1 MLDPLFDLATAA
13 LAWFY
18 SLWPSYGMAVAFL
31 TLTTTIAVTPL
42 TLKSTRSTLQMQQ
55 HMPEL
60 KKLQSQYK
68 GDRQAMNEATAGF
81 YKEHGVNPVG
91 CLLPM
96 LVQMPI
102 FLVMYRV
109 VHGLT
114 RRTTEVGTQLGFTS
128 RRYADS
134 AFGATPEYAE
144 TSILRNELTFDPD
157 FLSRDTDLYV
167 RLSDNVEMVSWG
179 VDLSRSASSA
189 ISESIVLA
197 LPYLLMILVVL
208 VTSLLQQRQIQGR
221 QSAAAMPPQ
230 QQMMMKL
237 IPYMLP
243 VFSYAMP
250 AAVVVYFIISNVVR
264 IAQQAYITQSFYRGE
279 DSLGARV
286 AKQRAVTVDGASAGP
301 EAKQRS
307 PKSVTERKGAPT
319 PKRDAGAARGK
330 APARKR
336 DAGAARGKAPARR
349 RDAGDSDGRA
359 RERPSTPGKN
369 GRRLPGRPRAGSRL
383 PGRPRAGSRLPGRP
397 RAGSRLPGRPRA
409 GSRLPGRPRAGSR
422 LPGRPRAG
430 SRLPGRPRAG
440 RPERRPH
447 AAVPPI
453 GPPVDEPH
461 RPVRPRSGEVRTAA
475 EARRRDADARLANEG
490 FYQPWNGLKS
500 RHHQWKV
507 PKNRL

>member
-1 MLDPLFDLATAA
+1 MLDPLFDVTTAV

-31 TLTTTIAVTPL
+31 TLTTTVAVTPL

-60 KKLQSQYK
+60 KRLQSRYK
-68 GDRQAMNEATAGF
+68 GDRQAMNEATAAF
-81 YKEHGVNPVG
+81 YKEHSVNPVG

-134 AFGATPEYAE
+134 ALGAVPEYAE
-144 TSILRNELTFDPD
+144 TPVLRGELPFDPD

-189 ISESIVLA
+189 ISESIILA

-250 AAVVVYFIISNVVR
+250 AAVVTYFIISNLVR
-264 IAQQAYITQSFYRGE
+264 IAQQAYITRSFYRGE
-279 DSLGARV
+279 DSLGAQI
-286 AKQRAVTVDGASAGP
+286 AKQRDTTANEGSTEG
-301 EAKQRS
+301 EAREPS
-307 PKSVTERKGAPT
+307 PKSVTGRKGAPT
-319 PKRDAGAARGK
+319 PKRDAATARGR

-336 DAGAARGKAPARR
+336 DAATARGRAPARKRDAATARGRAPARR
-349 RDAGDSDGRA
+349 RDGGTKRDGSPA
-359 RERPSTPGKN
+359 RKRDASEAERPARKRDGSEAERPARKRDGSEAERPARKGPSSQQRTKGGRTGKAPSRGRSTKRTGGGRTTPPGSGPQRSHQNRSRNKKK
-369 GRRLPGRPRAGSRL
+369 RR
-383 PGRPRAGSRLPGRP
+383 
-397 RAGSRLPGRPRA
+397 
-409 GSRLPGRPRAGSR
+409 
-422 LPGRPRAG
+422 
-430 SRLPGRPRAG
+430 
-440 RPERRPH
+440 
-447 AAVPPI
+447 
-453 GPPVDEPH
+453 
-461 RPVRPRSGEVRTAA
+461 
-475 EARRRDADARLANEG
+475 
-490 FYQPWNGLKS
+490 
-500 RHHQWKV
+500 
-507 PKNRL
+507 

>member
-1 MLDPLFDLATAA
+1 MLDPLFDLATAV

-221 QSAAAMPPQ
+221 QSAAMPPQ

-279 DSLGARV
+279 DSLGAQV
-286 AKQRAVTVDGASAGP
+286 AKQRVAPADGASAGP

-336 DAGAARGKAPARR
+336 DAG
-349 RDAGDSDGRA
+349 DSDGRA
-359 RERPSTPGKN
+359 RERPSTPGKA
-369 GRRLPGRPRAGSRL
+369 AGGKST
-383 PGRPRAGSRLPGRP
+383 PGSRLPGRP

-461 RPVRPRSGEVRTAA
+461 RPVRPRSGAVRTAA

-490 FYQPWNGLKS
+490 FY
-500 RHHQWKV
+500 
-507 PKNRL
+507 

>member
-1 MLDPLFDLATAA
+1 MLDPLFDVITAV

-31 TLTTTIAVTPL
+31 TLTTTVAVTPL

-55 HMPEL
+55 YMPEL

-68 GDRQAMNEATAGF
+68 GDRQAMNEATAAF
-81 YKEHGVNPVG
+81 YKEHSVNPVG

-114 RRTTEVGTQLGFTS
+114 RRTTEVGTQLGFTA

-134 AFGATPEYAE
+134 AFGAVPEYAE
-144 TSILRNELTFDPD
+144 TSILRAELPFDPD

-167 RLSDNVEMVSWG
+167 RLSGNVEMVSWG

-189 ISESIVLA
+189 ISESIILA

-221 QSAAAMPPQ
+221 QSGAAINPQ

-250 AAVVVYFIISNVVR
+250 AAVVTYFIISNLVR
-264 IAQQAYITQSFYRGE
+264 IAQQAYITRSFYRGE
-279 DSLGARV
+279 DSLGAQI
-286 AKQRAVTVDGASAGP
+286 AKQRTGTTSEGLTET
-301 EAKQRS
+301 EAKES
-307 PKSVTERKGAPT
+307 SSKSVTERKGAPT
-319 PKRDAGAARGK
+319 PKRDGAAT
-330 APARKR
+330 
-336 DAGAARGKAPARR
+336 RGKAPARR
-349 RDAGDSDGRA
+349 RDGATKRDGAPTRKRDAATTRGRA
-359 RERPSTPGKN
+359 PARGRDGGAKRDGARARKEDASEADRPARKGPSSQQRTKGGRTGKAPARGRSTNRTGGGRTTPPGSGSQRSQQNRSRNKKK
-369 GRRLPGRPRAGSRL
+369 RR
-383 PGRPRAGSRLPGRP
+383 
-397 RAGSRLPGRPRA
+397 
-409 GSRLPGRPRAGSR
+409 
-422 LPGRPRAG
+422 
-430 SRLPGRPRAG
+430 
-440 RPERRPH
+440 
-447 AAVPPI
+447 
-453 GPPVDEPH
+453 
-461 RPVRPRSGEVRTAA
+461 
-475 EARRRDADARLANEG
+475 
-490 FYQPWNGLKS
+490 
-500 RHHQWKV
+500 
-507 PKNRL
+507 

>member
-1 MLDPLFDLATAA
+1 MLDPLFDLTTAV

-60 KKLQSQYK
+60 KKLQGQYK
-68 GDRQAMNEATAGF
+68 GDRQAMNEATAAF

-114 RRTTEVGTQLGFTS
+114 RRTTEVGTQLGLTS
-128 RRYADS
+128 RRYADGEL
-134 AFGATPEYAE
+134 GAAPEYAE

-197 LPYLLMILVVL
+197 LPYLLMILIVL
-208 VTSLLQQRQIQGR
+208 ATSLLQQRQIQGR
-221 QSAAAMPPQ
+221 QSAALPPQ

-279 DSLGARV
+279 DSLGAQV
-286 AKQRAVTVDGASAGP
+286 AKQRAATADGASAGP

-336 DAGAARGKAPARR
+336 DAG
-349 RDAGDSDGRA
+349 DSEGRA
-359 RERPSTPGKN
+359 RERPTTPGKTAGGKSTPGKSTPGKTAGGKSTPGKTAGGKTGKAPTR
-369 GRRLPGRPRAGSRL
+369 GRSTNRSVSGRTTPPGSGPKRSNPNRSR
-383 PGRPRAGSRLPGRP
+383 SRKK
-397 RAGSRLPGRPRA
+397 
-409 GSRLPGRPRAGSR
+409 
-422 LPGRPRAG
+422 
-430 SRLPGRPRAG
+430 
-440 RPERRPH
+440 RR
-447 AAVPPI
+447 
-453 GPPVDEPH
+453 
-461 RPVRPRSGEVRTAA
+461 
-475 EARRRDADARLANEG
+475 
-490 FYQPWNGLKS
+490 
-500 RHHQWKV
+500 
-507 PKNRL
+507 